1 MIMANAYV
9 PSTIGEVRELVGAMV
24 LCMPDMELPNTALGL
39 DGAYQA
45 LEHSLGLIRSRLGDE
60 KHDRLIDM
68 ARESKQLFVDGRN
81 RDGRFILQ
89 DMHKL
94 LRGRA

>member
-1 MIMANAYV
+1 MAYTYV
-9 PSTIGEVRELVGAMV
+9 PSTVGEVRELVGAMV
-24 LCMPDMELPNTALGL
+24 LCMPDMELPNSDLGL
-39 DGAYQA
+39 DGAYES
-45 LEHSLGLIRSRLGDE
+45 LEHSLGLIRPKLGDE
-60 KHDRLIDM
+60 KYQRLIDM
-68 ARESKQLFVDGRN
+68 ARQSKQLFVDGHN

>member
-1 MIMANAYV
+1 MAGNYV
-9 PSTIGEVRELVGAMV
+9 PSTVGEVRELVGAMV
-24 LCMPDMELPNTALGL
+24 LCMPDMALPNTDLGL
-39 DGAYQA
+39 DGAYQS
-45 LEHSLGLIRSRLGDE
+45 LEHSLGLIRSGLGDE
-60 KHDRLIDM
+60 KYHRLIDM
-68 ARESKQLFVDGRN
+68 ARQSKQLFVDGQN